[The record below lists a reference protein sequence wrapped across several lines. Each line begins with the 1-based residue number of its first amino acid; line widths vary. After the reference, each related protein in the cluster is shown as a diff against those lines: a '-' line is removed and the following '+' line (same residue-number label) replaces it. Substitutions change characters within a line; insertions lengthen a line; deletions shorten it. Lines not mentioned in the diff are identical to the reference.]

1 MFLTSDNKL
10 KWKRIFMG
18 AAITLAL
25 VALGVVWY
33 DRPLLLFIRNFNC
46 GLWRFFDLVFGGTV
60 WIFAAAAAL
69 AVFYFKK
76 TLGTKSE
83 DKSNYVFWGYIRD
96 FFSKTKNSYAFY
108 IFTSVLTA
116 GVIVKI
122 LKFLLGRMRPVFYE
136 TFGMSGFYPFSFDW
150 AFNSMPSGHTT
161 VTFAG
166 LVMMGLLAPRYK
178 VLTWTLAIMV
188 GFSRVAVGAHWPTD
202 VIFGAFLGMV
212 IADIVKSVLSKRN

>member
-33 DRPLLLFIRNFNC
+33 DRPLQLFIRNFNC
-46 GLWRFFDLVFGGTV
+46 GLWRFFDLVFDGTV
-60 WIFAAAAAL
+60 WIFAAAVAL

-76 TLGTKSE
+76 TIGTKSE
-83 DKSNYVFWGYIRD
+83 DKSKYVFWGYVRD
-96 FFSKTKNSYAFY
+96 FFDKTKNSYAFY
-108 IFTSVLTA
+108 IFASVFTA
-116 GVIVKI
+116 GITVKI
-122 LKFLLGRMRPVFYE
+122 LKILIGRMRPVFYE
-136 TFGMSGFYPFSFDW
+136 GIGQTGYYPFSFDW

-178 VLTWTLAIMV
+178 ALTWTLAIMV